1 MYSLEATADML
12 LYMLPRAMLTLAA
25 AALLPVTLAL
35 QEQQM
40 SMVKLIVG
48 KKPGAS
54 EGRAMA
60 TVKGPLKVKGKVVIG
75 EKTGRIATKAVRAW
89 IIMDGQGP
97 LLLLSPEKLFS
108 SARRSVL
115 RLPFKI
121 WGFPQERVT

>member
-1 MYSLEATADML
+1 
-12 LYMLPRAMLTLAA
+12 MLTLAA

-108 SARRSVL
+108 SAGRSVL